1 MPFHFLTTPPQ
12 DQPGAAPM
20 SPEIT
25 ASPEMLQSSPPP
37 FPALAALVFGLSML
51 TVLALLAA
59 PHRIGLGI

>member
-1 MPFHFLTTPPQ
+1 
-12 DQPGAAPM
+12 M

-25 ASPEMLQSSPPP
+25 ASPEMLQSPPPP